1 MNGGYMN
8 IDSYVD
14 YCKEKE
20 GTSLDFPYGDNI
32 MVIKVGRKMFVLI
45 NNVNHPPKM
54 TLKCD
59 PDKATQLRSK
69 YKAIKPGYHMN
80 KKNWNTIDIDG
91 SVPDEKMFEMID
103 ESYELVIQ
111 TLSKSKRQK
120 IDNMRKKES

>member
-1 MNGGYMN
+1 MN
-8 IDSYVD
+8 IDSYID

-20 GTSLDFPYGDNI
+20 GTSLDFPFGENV

-45 NNVNHPPKM
+45 KNIENPPKM

-59 PDKATQLRSK
+59 PEKSVELRNK

-80 KKNWNTIDIDG
+80 KRNWNTIDMDG
-91 SVPDEKMFEMID
+91 SVPDEEIYKMID

-120 IDNMRKKES
+120 IEAMRKKDNN

>member
-1 MNGGYMN
+1 MN
-8 IDSYVD
+8 IDSYIE

-20 GTSLDFPYGDNI
+20 GTSLDFPFGENV

-45 NNVNHPPKM
+45 KNTENPPKM

-59 PDKATQLRSK
+59 PDKSVELRNK

-80 KKNWNTIDIDG
+80 KRNWNTIDMDG
-91 SVPDEKMFEMID
+91 SVPDEEIYNMID

-111 TLSKSKRQK
+111 TLSKAKRQK
-120 IDNMRKKES
+120 IEAMRKKDSN